1 MEEVT
6 VATEVAT
13 FTTPSATGR
22 QTRILLTVEEAAEQL
37 SIGRTTMFALIKA
50 GDITTVRVG
59 RLRRVPATAVA
70 DYVDRL
76 TSAATAA

>member
-13 FTTPSATGR
+13 FTTPSATGH

-76 TSAATAA
+76 TSAGTAA